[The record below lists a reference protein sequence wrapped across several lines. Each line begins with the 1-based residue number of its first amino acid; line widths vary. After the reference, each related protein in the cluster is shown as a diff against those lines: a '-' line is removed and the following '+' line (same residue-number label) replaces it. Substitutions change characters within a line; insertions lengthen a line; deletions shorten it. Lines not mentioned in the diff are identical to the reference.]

1 MVVVAGSTGVLGSE
15 ICRRLRERGQSV
27 RALVRVSSAPER
39 VSALRALG
47 CEIVTCDLR
56 DRGSLA
62 PACAGADVVIST
74 VTAITTAKEGDS
86 FAATD
91 AAGNS
96 NLIDAAVAAG
106 AKQFIFVS
114 FDTNGMPDAP
124 LVAAKREVEQ
134 HLERSGLGYT
144 ILHPPLFMEIWL
156 GPRLFADPAAGT
168 ATFYGNREVRFRY
181 VAVGDVAEVA
191 VRCVN
196 NPAAR
201 DAVIAFGGPD
211 ALTQREALTIF
222 EDAFAKRFTVTE
234 LSEEALEARWAAAP
248 DPFSRSFA
256 ALMLGVAR
264 GGAAGSEL
272 PAGFPMRMTTVRE
285 YSTSLARGSG
295 ARAANQATGAPP

>member
-56 DRGSLA
+56 NRGSLA
-62 PACAGADVVIST
+62 PACAGGDVVIST

-91 AAGNS
+91 AAGNI
-96 NLIDAAVAAG
+96 NLVDAAVAAG
-106 AKQFIFVS
+106 VKQFIFIS

-124 LVAAKREVEQ
+124 LVAAKRDVEQ

-144 ILHPPLFMEIWL
+144 ILHPPLFMESWL

-168 ATFYGNREVRFRY
+168 ATFYGSREVRFRY

-191 VRCVN
+191 VRCVD

-201 DAVIAFGGPD
+201 DAVIPFGGPD

-234 LSEEALEARWAAAP
+234 VSEEALEAQWAGAP

-264 GGAAGSEL
+264 GAAAGSAL
-272 PAGFPMRMTTVRE
+272 PAGFPMRMTTVRDF
-285 YSTSLARGSG
+285 STSLARGEG
-295 ARAANQATGAPP
+295 RVR